1 MISRKA
7 FNEEIDLVNIL
18 HQLRFSMAVFKTIL
32 PDDQYNS
39 LKESTEKTKISI
51 AVKAPSK
58 TPYKLQDREDDSMVE
73 VPRVQE

>member
-18 HQLRFSMAVFKTIL
+18 HQLRFSMAAFKTIL

-51 AVKAPSK
+51 AIKAPS
-58 TPYKLQDREDDSMVE
+58 
-73 VPRVQE
+73 